1 MANSYSMTVQIEIGT
16 DSAKKDTV
24 RTAIVAQLTSAKAA
38 GNIVSATWNVHE
50 VPITEGGSV

>member
-16 DSAKKDTV
+16 DEEKKNAV

-38 GNIVSATWNVHE
+38 GNIVSATWHVRE